1 MKENGSD
8 VVQIHINGRR
18 EIEILVNSA
27 LVEFD
32 EQFMMDFQGATV
44 IKYNNTS
51 KYSFIFN
58 SGLSVTIERVE
69 DLLQFMLLVPPE
81 FKEHTRGLLGFW
93 DGNQENDFLLP
104 SGASLS
110 HTSTHSRIHY
120 EFGQL
125 WATNADNSLFTY
137 EEGKKPCVLFR

>member
-1 MKENGSD
+1 MFI
-8 VVQIHINGRR
+8 VIVYLLPFLLPFFFQIHINGRR

-51 KYSFIFN
+51 KYSVVFN

-81 FKEHTRGLLGFW
+81 FKGIFCMV
-93 DGNQENDFLLP
+93 F
-104 SGASLS
+104 
-110 HTSTHSRIHY
+110 
-120 EFGQL
+120 
-125 WATNADNSLFTY
+125 
-137 EEGKKPCVLFR
+137 